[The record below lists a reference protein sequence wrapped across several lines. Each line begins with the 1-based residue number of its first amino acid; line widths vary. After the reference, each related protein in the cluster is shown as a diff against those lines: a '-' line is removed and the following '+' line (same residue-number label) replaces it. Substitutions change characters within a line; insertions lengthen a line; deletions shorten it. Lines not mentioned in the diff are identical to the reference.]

1 MAWLLLK
8 WILFMGIDE
17 KIHCDEVKVQ
27 NSLGLHARPAS
38 QLVKLALSFDAE
50 ITFEKDGE
58 MVDAKSLM
66 GLLMLSASCGTT
78 LKISARG
85 NDGSSALE
93 SIVDLINRKFDE
105 E

>member
-1 MAWLLLK
+1 
-8 WILFMGIDE
+8 MGISE
-17 KIHCDEVKVQ
+17 QSHCDEVKVQ

-58 MVDAKSLM
+58 SVSAKSLM
-66 GLLMLSASCGTT
+66 GLLMLSAGCGTV
-78 LKISARG
+78 LKISATG
-85 NDGSSALE
+85 DDGRTALE
-93 SIVDLINRKFDE
+93 SIIDLINRKFDE